1 MAIPRGKAGARFD
14 LLGESMD
21 IKSPRVIPHELV
33 TGGGNRP
40 QQNKVKDAD
49 GEGHLKSRVI
59 KRSLVVGGHRTSVSL
74 EDVFWNEFRALAR
87 ARLVH
92 LSQLAAEIDSER
104 QHCNLSSAIR
114 LFVFEHRY
122 NPMWDAHQQNEM
134 QNESL
139 QTHKPHR

>member
-1 MAIPRGKAGARFD
+1 M
-14 LLGESMD
+14 SMD
-21 IKSPRVIPHELV
+21 IKSPSVIPHGLV

-40 QQNKVKDAD
+40 QQNKVKDVD

-87 ARLVH
+87 ARHVH

-114 LFVFEHRY
+114 LFVFEHNTIPCGTR
-122 NPMWDAHQQNEM
+122 NEM